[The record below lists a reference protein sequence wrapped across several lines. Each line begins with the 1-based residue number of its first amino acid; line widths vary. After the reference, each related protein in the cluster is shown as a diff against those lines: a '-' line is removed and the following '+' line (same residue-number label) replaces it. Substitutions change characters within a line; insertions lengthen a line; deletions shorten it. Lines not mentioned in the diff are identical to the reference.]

1 MQKRRK
7 AFLPNE
13 ESSVTSQSS
22 VLWLH
27 ETLEDLGL
35 NFREHLTH
43 RDESFTERE
52 EEADKKEIHQGQMSS
67 NTSG

>member
-1 MQKRRK
+1 MQKRIK

-52 EEADKKEIHQGQMSS
+52 EEADKKKK
-67 NTSG
+67 